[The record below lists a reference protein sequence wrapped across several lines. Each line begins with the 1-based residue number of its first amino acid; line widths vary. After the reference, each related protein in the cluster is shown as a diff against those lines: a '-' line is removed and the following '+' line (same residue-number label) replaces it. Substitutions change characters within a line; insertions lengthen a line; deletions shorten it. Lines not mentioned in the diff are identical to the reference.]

1 MHHLPAKQLEKA
13 QVNFCFLLKGQILA
27 MSNFTTFK
35 YFKFDLHR
43 NKKNYQYNRTCT
55 ILSNSFGDTTIKH
68 TEEHLVR
75 KLLVKELC
83 KSLTNGTAL
92 P

>member
-1 MHHLPAKQLEKA
+1 MEQLVYNFSMHHLPAKQLEKA

-43 NKKNYQYNRTCT
+43 NKKKT
-55 ILSNSFGDTTIKH
+55 INTTELAPFYPIHLEIQQLSILKNIWL
-68 TEEHLVR
+68 EN
-75 KLLVKELC
+75 C
-83 KSLTNGTAL
+83 
-92 P
+92 

>member
-1 MHHLPAKQLEKA
+1 MEQLVYNFSMHHLPAKQLEKA

-43 NKKNYQYNRTCT
+43 NKKKLSIQQNLHHFIQFIWRYN
-55 ILSNSFGDTTIKH
+55 N
-68 TEEHLVR
+68 
-75 KLLVKELC
+75 
-83 KSLTNGTAL
+83 
-92 P
+92 